1 MLDGVVTDGP
11 EEVGVPLGMSDAGT
25 AEIGAVVWP
34 PGGGLQGKGGG
45 GDKHNRITHHVRI
58 EVGGGTYG
66 QNVSW

>member
-45 GDKHNRITHHVRI
+45 TITIASHITCGLR
-58 EVGGGTYG
+58 
-66 QNVSW
+66 